1 MTLTIT
7 HEEVLKAV
15 KNYVENSGAFDVK
28 KVDIKVRR
36 GSKVEGVVEFNIQNE
51 TVEPNKEQGE

>member
-7 HEEVLKAV
+7 HEEILKSV
-15 KNYVENSGAFDVK
+15 KNYVENSGTFNVGQ
-28 KVDIKVRR
+28 ITIQQRR
-36 GSKVEGVVEFNIQNE
+36 GGKVEALVELDIQNN